1 MKFETWNLKDFQDSI
16 YFNNEGRCE
25 ARFAFKGSHE
35 TLPEYLCEKR
45 LLEGLLLKRSLC
57 EKRLLKLYNKLK
69 NDAVLLKNTTM
80 TFLLSKKKQVLLRP
94 LKVQELLL
102 YSTLPGF

>member
-69 NDAVLLKNTTM
+69 NDAVLLKNYNDIFVGQKEAGITETI
-80 TFLLSKKKQVLLRP
+80 
-94 LKVQELLL
+94 E
-102 YSTLPGF
+102 STRTATI

>member
-16 YFNNEGRCE
+16 YFNNEGRYE
-25 ARFAFKGSHE
+25 ARFPFKESHE
-35 TLPEYLCEKR
+35 TLPECLCEKR

-69 NDAVLLKNTTM
+69 NDAVLLKNYNDIFVGQKEAGITETI
-80 TFLLSKKKQVLLRP
+80 
-94 LKVQELLL
+94 E
-102 YSTLPGF
+102 STRTATI

>member
-16 YFNNEGRCE
+16 YFNNEGRYE

-45 LLEGLLLKRSLC
+45 LLEGLLLKRSVC

-69 NDAVLLKNTTM
+69 NDAVLLKNYNDIFVEQKEAGIIETI
-80 TFLLSKKKQVLLRP
+80 
-94 LKVQELLL
+94 E
-102 YSTLPGF
+102 STRTATI

>member
-69 NDAVLLKNTTM
+69 NDAVLLKNYNDI
-80 TFLLSKKKQVLLRP
+80 FVEQK
-94 LKVQELLL
+94 EAGIIEIIE
-102 YSTLPGF
+102 STRTATI

>member
-16 YFNNEGRCE
+16 YFNNEGRYE
-25 ARFAFKGSHE
+25 ARFPFKESHE
-35 TLPEYLCEKR
+35 NLPECLCEKR

-69 NDAVLLKNTTM
+69 NDAVLLKNYNDIFVEQKEAGIIETIERTR
-80 TFLLSKKKQVLLRP
+80 TA
-94 LKVQELLL
+94 
-102 YSTLPGF
+102 TI

>member
-16 YFNNEGRCE
+16 YFNNEGRYE
-25 ARFAFKGSHE
+25 ARFPFKESHE
-35 TLPEYLCEKR
+35 TLPECLCEKR

-69 NDAVLLKNTTM
+69 NDAVLLKNYNDIFVEQKEAGIIETIERTR
-80 TFLLSKKKQVLLRP
+80 TA
-94 LKVQELLL
+94 
-102 YSTLPGF
+102 TI

>member
-25 ARFAFKGSHE
+25 ARFAFKGSQE

-69 NDAVLLKNTTM
+69 NDAVLLKNYNDIFVEQKEAGITETI
-80 TFLLSKKKQVLLRP
+80 
-94 LKVQELLL
+94 E
-102 YSTLPGF
+102 STRTATI

>member
-16 YFNNEGRCE
+16 YFNNEGRYE
-25 ARFAFKGSHE
+25 ARFPFKESHE
-35 TLPEYLCEKR
+35 TLPECLCEKR

-69 NDAVLLKNTTM
+69 NDAVLLKNYNDIFVEQKEAGITETI
-80 TFLLSKKKQVLLRP
+80 
-94 LKVQELLL
+94 E
-102 YSTLPGF
+102 STRTATI

>member
-69 NDAVLLKNTTM
+69 NDAVLLKNYNDIFVEQKEAGITETI
-80 TFLLSKKKQVLLRP
+80 
-94 LKVQELLL
+94 E
-102 YSTLPGF
+102 STRTATI